1 MLMLV
6 SPFPPGAQL
15 QVRSLVFLDQQVRL
29 TGFSG
34 GTGTERGET
43 RKHGEKEGRRRQ
55 SERHGWRERGV
66 KRREGEGGERRRWRE
81 DVESLRV

>member
-15 QVRSLVFLDQQVRL
+15 HVRSLVFRDQQVRL

-34 GTGTERGET
+34 GTGGTERGEAAAAEV
-43 RKHGEKEGRRRQ
+43 GNGGQ
-55 SERHGWRERGV
+55 RGY
-66 KRREGEGGERRRWRE
+66 KTAAKSSR
-81 DVESLRV
+81 VELAH